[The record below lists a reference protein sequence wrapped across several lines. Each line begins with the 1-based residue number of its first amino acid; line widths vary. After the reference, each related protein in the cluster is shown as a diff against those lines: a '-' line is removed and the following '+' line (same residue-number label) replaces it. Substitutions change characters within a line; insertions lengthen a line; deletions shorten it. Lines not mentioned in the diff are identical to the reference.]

1 MSRIAPKPSSTGKL
15 RRLTA
20 NWAFENIPVTPEPS
34 HKTSLTTGQPRNEL
48 QQRMNASK
56 TEVGRR
62 KKDLPPPSYD
72 AGRKRQDYLRQ
83 HENEPASV
91 DDSFNDAMSDGTDSG
106 LGSGWCI

>member
-20 NWAFENIPVTPEPS
+20 NWTFENIPVTPEPS

-56 TEVGRR
+56 TEVSVLNFSYLKRSPIAFVS
-62 KKDLPPPSYD
+62 DPSTYVSSYMCAD
-72 AGRKRQDYLRQ
+72 GSLAGHLL
-83 HENEPASV
+83 ASLA
-91 DDSFNDAMSDGTDSG
+91 SR
-106 LGSGWCI
+106 